1 MALPASLSGSDI
13 SLADVLREVSDIMS
27 NPRSWE
33 NRRETIFELLRRSV
47 IQSGRNGCLD
57 SKLHGPESSLETAW
71 VFLLTL
77 RRRSPVRQ
85 RRIDECLKA
94 LSSSDR
100 WMQIL
105 KQSSRAQEL
114 LRDQAGALP
123 SPLSLE
129 GVGVAE
135 TAHEAHPRFGNLS
148 PKAMAGTAVFS
159 AAMQASSGP
168 SSPAGASRAQDRD
181 RNLDREADKI
191 EEGVKQPQQHVT
203 SKVVGATQSAFQAAR
218 DTNQKYGV
226 TDKIGEGA
234 KVAYTKARDF
244 EQQHHVTSK
253 VVGATQSAFQAARDT
268 NQKYGVTDKIG
279 EGAKVAYTKA
289 RDFEQQHHVTSKVVG
304 ATQSAFQAARDTNQK
319 YGVTDKIGEG
329 AKVAYTKARDFEQ
342 QHHVTSKVASGL
354 KAGVSGAASAAGSL
368 AKGSNPFTHS
378 ATEVEAQGIREGQL
392 PESFPG
398 GAQWQSVPVTPTSD
412 SDDPEGSALTSE
424 ASGQCAGWSASPRS
438 APAMAPGQRWRS
450 RVAQLLHISRYKH
463 DLTGIETVQAE
474 IKKLKER
481 KSELQTLL
489 GLEEEVLPSTDPA

>member
-1 MALPASLSGSDI
+1 M
-13 SLADVLREVSDIMS
+13 
-27 NPRSWE
+27 
-33 NRRETIFELLRRSV
+33 
-47 IQSGRNGCLD
+47 D
-57 SKLHGPESSLETAW
+57 SKLHGPENSLETAW
-71 VFLLTL
+71 VFLLTQLGPVRFGCFHFGDWGTWQPASQPRL

-100 WMQIL
+100 PGLPGPGCLRLCGPSPIPRLRWMQIL

-114 LRDQAGALP
+114 LGDQTGALP
-123 SPLSLE
+123 SPLFFE

-135 TAHEAHPRFGNLS
+135 TANEAHPRFGNLS

-159 AAMQASSGP
+159 AAMQASSGS
-168 SSPAGASRAQDRD
+168 SSPAGASPAQDRD
-181 RNLDREADKI
+181 RNFDREADKI
-191 EEGVKQPQQHVT
+191 EEGVKEPQQHVT
-203 SKVVGATQSAFQAAR
+203 SKLVGATQSAFQAAR

-234 KVAYTKARDF
+234 KAAYTKARDF

-279 EGAKVAYTKA
+279 EGAKAAYTKA

-378 ATEVEAQGIREGQL
+378 ATEVEAQGRIRGGSRCCFCTLCSL
-392 PESFPG
+392 PTRQSSVCCAHTIPQRRSTPG
-398 GAQWQSVPVTPTSD
+398 I
-412 SDDPEGSALTSE
+412 L
-424 ASGQCAGWSASPRS
+424 SGRR
-438 APAMAPGQRWRS
+438 AMAIRS
-450 RVAQLLHISRYKH
+450 GDNEFRFR
-463 DLTGIETVQAE
+463 
-474 IKKLKER
+474 
-481 KSELQTLL
+481 
-489 GLEEEVLPSTDPA
+489 

>member
-47 IQSGRNGCLD
+47 IQSGRNGSLD
-57 SKLHGPESSLETAW
+57 SKLHGPENSLETAW

-114 LRDQAGALP
+114 LGDQTGALP
-123 SPLSLE
+123 SPLFFE

-135 TAHEAHPRFGNLS
+135 TANEAHPRFGNLS

-159 AAMQASSGP
+159 AAMQASSGS
-168 SSPAGASRAQDRD
+168 SSPAGASPAQDRD
-181 RNLDREADKI
+181 RNFDREADKI
-191 EEGVKQPQQHVT
+191 EEGVKEPQQHVT
-203 SKVVGATQSAFQAAR
+203 SKL
-218 DTNQKYGV
+218 
-226 TDKIGEGA
+226 
-234 KVAYTKARDF
+234 
-244 EQQHHVTSK
+244 
-253 VVGATQSAFQAARDT
+253 
-268 NQKYGVTDKIG
+268 
-279 EGAKVAYTKA
+279 
-289 RDFEQQHHVTSKVVG
+289 VG

-354 KAGVSGAASAAGSL
+354 KAGVSGAASAAGWRPRGEFGEG
-368 AKGSNPFTHS
+368 ADRDGSGRDQETEGAEVGVANS
-378 ATEVEAQGIREGQL
+378 AGLGGGGVALNGPSMSTPRGERWGWLLTLQEQGV
-392 PESFPG
+392 
-398 GAQWQSVPVTPTSD
+398 A
-412 SDDPEGSALTSE
+412 A
-424 ASGQCAGWSASPRS
+424 
-438 APAMAPGQRWRS
+438 
-450 RVAQLLHISRYKH
+450 RV
-463 DLTGIETVQAE
+463 
-474 IKKLKER
+474 
-481 KSELQTLL
+481 
-489 GLEEEVLPSTDPA
+489 